1 MILIYNFTYND
12 YIKLIHNIKQEKY
25 FKLNEDLDEYMI
37 VQFDKIN
44 EKYRKIMET
53 LFKDKKM
60 LESLI
65 NKFTPEDDRISAEEL
80 EYVEYI
86 EEKDSLRIIYKKTNE
101 TVFYLIIYQ
110 KEINLNLPYDI
121 LNYCTKIIH
130 KQKKDNSNDIV
141 IVPIVI
147 YLQDDR
153 YNYKKTVD
161 DFFELTTYDNN
172 ILELR
177 YNLIKLLDLY
187 DMQEIDKIILLE

>member
-12 YIKLIHNIKQEKY
+12 YIKFIHNIKQEKY

-44 EKYRKIMET
+44 EKYRKIMEA
-53 LFKDKKM
+53 LFKDKKR
-60 LESLI
+60 LENLI
-65 NKFTPEDDRISAEEL
+65 NKFTPEDDKILAEEL

-172 ILELR
+172 ILQLR

>member
-12 YIKLIHNIKQEKY
+12 YIKFIHNIKQEKY

-44 EKYRKIMET
+44 EKYRKIMEA
-53 LFKDKKM
+53 LFKDKKR
-60 LESLI
+60 LENLM
-65 NKFTPEDDRISAEEL
+65 NKFTPEDDKILAEEL

-86 EEKDSLRIIYKKTNE
+86 EEKDSLRIIYKKTTE

>member
-1 MILIYNFTYND
+1 MVLIYNFTYND
-12 YIKLIHNIKQEKY
+12 YIKFIHNIKQEKY
-25 FKLNEDLDEYMI
+25 SKLNEDLEEYMI

-44 EKYRKIMET
+44 EKYRKIMEA
-53 LFKDKKM
+53 LFKDKKR
-60 LESLI
+60 LENLI
-65 NKFTPEDDRISAEEL
+65 NKFTPEDDKISAEEL

-147 YLQDDR
+147 YLQDNR

-187 DMQEIDKIILLE
+187 DMQEIDRIILLE

>member
-1 MILIYNFTYND
+1 MVLIYNFTYND
-12 YIKLIHNIKQEKY
+12 YIKFIHNIKQEKY
-25 FKLNEDLDEYMI
+25 FKLNEDLEEYMI

-44 EKYRKIMET
+44 EKYRKIMEA
-53 LFKDKKM
+53 LFKDKKR
-60 LESLI
+60 LENLI
-65 NKFTPEDDRISAEEL
+65 NKFTPEDDKISAEEL

-86 EEKDSLRIIYKKTNE
+86 EEKNSLRIIYKKTDE
-101 TVFYLIIYQ
+101 MVFYLIIYQ

-147 YLQDDR
+147 YLQDNR

-187 DMQEIDKIILLE
+187 DMQEIDRIILLE

>member
-1 MILIYNFTYND
+1 MVLIYNFTYND
-12 YIKLIHNIKQEKY
+12 YIKFIHNIKQEKY
-25 FKLNEDLDEYMI
+25 VKLNEDLEEYMI

-44 EKYRKIMET
+44 EKYRKIMEA
-53 LFKDKKM
+53 LFKDKNR
-60 LESLI
+60 LENLI
-65 NKFTPEDDRISAEEL
+65 NKFTPEDDKISAEEL

-86 EEKDSLRIIYKKTNE
+86 EEKNSLRIIYKKTDE
-101 TVFYLIIYQ
+101 MVFYLIIYQ

-147 YLQDDR
+147 YLQDNR

-187 DMQEIDKIILLE
+187 DMQEIDRIILLE

>member
-12 YIKLIHNIKQEKY
+12 YIKFIHNIKQEKY

-187 DMQEIDKIILLE
+187 DMQEIDRIILLE

>member
-1 MILIYNFTYND
+1 MVLIYNFTYND
-12 YIKLIHNIKQEKY
+12 YIKFIHNIKQEKY
-25 FKLNEDLDEYMI
+25 FKLNEDLEEYMI

-44 EKYRKIMET
+44 EKYRKIMEA
-53 LFKDKKM
+53 LFKDKKR
-60 LESLI
+60 LENLI
-65 NKFTPEDDRISAEEL
+65 NKFTPEDDKISAEEL

-147 YLQDDR
+147 YLQDNR

-187 DMQEIDKIILLE
+187 DMQEIDRIILLE

>member
-12 YIKLIHNIKQEKY
+12 YIKFIHNIKQEKY

-44 EKYRKIMET
+44 EKYRKIMEA
-53 LFKDKKM
+53 LFKDKKR
-60 LESLI
+60 LENLI
-65 NKFTPEDDRISAEEL
+65 NKFTPEDDKISAEEL

-86 EEKDSLRIIYKKTNE
+86 EEKNSLRIIYKKTDE
-101 TVFYLIIYQ
+101 MVFYLIIYQ

-147 YLQDDR
+147 YLQDNR

>member
-1 MILIYNFTYND
+1 MVLIYNFTYND
-12 YIKLIHNIKQEKY
+12 YIKFIHNIKQEKY
-25 FKLNEDLDEYMI
+25 FKLNEDLEEYMI
-37 VQFDKIN
+37 IQFDKIN
-44 EKYRKIMET
+44 EKYRRIMKV
-53 LFKDKKM
+53 LFQDKKR
-60 LESLI
+60 LENLI
-65 NKFTPEDDRISAEEL
+65 NKFTPEEDRISAEEL

>member
-12 YIKLIHNIKQEKY
+12 YIKFIHNIKQEKY

-65 NKFTPEDDRISAEEL
+65 NKFTPEDDKILAEEL

>member
-12 YIKLIHNIKQEKY
+12 YIKFIHNIKQEKY

-44 EKYRKIMET
+44 EKYRKIMEA
-53 LFKDKKM
+53 LFKDKKR
-60 LESLI
+60 LENLI
-65 NKFTPEDDRISAEEL
+65 NKFTPEDDKILAEEL

-161 DFFELTTYDNN
+161 DIFELSTYDNN

-177 YNLIKLLDLY
+177 R
-187 DMQEIDKIILLE
+187 

>member
-1 MILIYNFTYND
+1 MVLIYNFTYND
-12 YIKLIHNIKQEKY
+12 YIKFIHNIKQEKY
-25 FKLNEDLDEYMI
+25 FKLNEDLEEYMI
-37 VQFDKIN
+37 IQFDKIN
-44 EKYRKIMET
+44 EKYRRIMKV
-53 LFKDKKM
+53 LFQDKKR
-60 LESLI
+60 LENLI
-65 NKFTPEDDRISAEEL
+65 NKFTPEEDRISAEEL

-86 EEKDSLRIIYKKTNE
+86 EEKDNLRIIYKKTDE
-101 TVFYLIIYQ
+101 VIFYLIIYQ

-130 KQKKDNSNDIV
+130 KQKKENSNDIV

-147 YLQDDR
+147 YLQNNR
-153 YNYKKTVD
+153 YNYKENVD
-161 DFFELTTYDNN
+161 NFFELTTYDNN

>member
-1 MILIYNFTYND
+1 
-12 YIKLIHNIKQEKY
+12 
-25 FKLNEDLDEYMI
+25 MI

-44 EKYRKIMET
+44 EKYRKIMEA
-53 LFKDKKM
+53 LFKDKNR
-60 LESLI
+60 LENLI
-65 NKFTPEDDRISAEEL
+65 NKFTPEDDKISAEEL

-86 EEKDSLRIIYKKTNE
+86 EEKNSLRIIYKKTDE
-101 TVFYLIIYQ
+101 MVFYLIIYQ

-147 YLQDDR
+147 YLQDNR

-187 DMQEIDKIILLE
+187 DMQEIDRIILLE

>member
-1 MILIYNFTYND
+1 MVLIYNFTYND
-12 YIKLIHNIKQEKY
+12 YIKFIHNIKQEKY
-25 FKLNEDLDEYMI
+25 FKLNEDLEEYMI

-44 EKYRKIMET
+44 EKYRKIMEA
-53 LFKDKKM
+53 LFKDKKR
-60 LESLI
+60 LENLI
-65 NKFTPEDDRISAEEL
+65 NKFTPEDDKISAEEL

-86 EEKDSLRIIYKKTNE
+86 EEKNSLRIIYKKTDE
-101 TVFYLIIYQ
+101 MVFYLIIYQ

-147 YLQDDR
+147 YLQDNR

>member
-1 MILIYNFTYND
+1 MS
-12 YIKLIHNIKQEKY
+12 
-25 FKLNEDLDEYMI
+25 
-37 VQFDKIN
+37 
-44 EKYRKIMET
+44 
-53 LFKDKKM
+53 LFKSEVAPKG
-60 LESLI
+60 LE
-65 NKFTPEDDRISAEEL
+65 F
-80 EYVEYI
+80 
-86 EEKDSLRIIYKKTNE
+86 
-101 TVFYLIIYQ
+101 
-110 KEINLNLPYDI
+110 
-121 LNYCTKIIH
+121 
-130 KQKKDNSNDIV
+130 NSNDIV